1 MSKGLTPVFN
11 GLPYYLIICFC
22 PFLLVVFWSFPLF
35 QHNGNRSQFMQR
47 GAIRL
52 EMHWSK
58 ICLRVRTLAAGE
70 YVFLSLELLY
80 HVSLWYLGAEMII
93 TETQIAMIEI
103 I

>member
-1 MSKGLTPVFN
+1 
-11 GLPYYLIICFC
+11 
-22 PFLLVVFWSFPLF
+22 
-35 QHNGNRSQFMQR
+35 MQR

-58 ICLRVRTLAAGE
+58 ICLRVRTLAGE
-70 YVFLSLELLY
+70 YVFLSLALLY
-80 HVSLWYLGAEMII
+80 HLALWYLGAEMII

>member
-1 MSKGLTPVFN
+1 
-11 GLPYYLIICFC
+11 
-22 PFLLVVFWSFPLF
+22 
-35 QHNGNRSQFMQR
+35 MQR